1 MAKEN
6 NKEVKKE
13 KKVTKTEKKEKVFT
27 VKQELNDLTIEQ
39 LKAYKFHLIG
49 EIQSLQ
55 RKTRDIDKVITDK
68 HKKGA

>member
-1 MAKEN
+1 M
-6 NKEVKKE
+6 
-13 KKVTKTEKKEKVFT
+13 
-27 VKQELNDLTIEQ
+27 KQELNDLTIEQ

-68 HKKGA
+68 YKKGA